1 MSADRIKR
9 IDHDV
14 TEIHAQVKKSSLI
27 LRQRMKALRDEMNEQ
42 DFLGG
47 LNDESEGITE

>member
-14 TEIHAQVKKSSLI
+14 REIHAQVKKSSLI
-27 LRQRMKALRDEMNEQ
+27 LRQRMADLREEMTEM
-42 DFLGG
+42 DSLGG
-47 LNDESEGITE
+47 ASDGENEECL